1 MKNISLKILSIL
13 FVALVLK
20 LDTIAI
26 SNPKNIATN
35 PTTAAI
41 KDSNIVSDSTYEKA
55 INEFK
60 NLGKAEKKMRA
71 KDAKKLLKEY
81 KKQKKNG
88 GDVKTDEIL
97 LAILC
102 VLLPPLAVY
111 LHQGKEANNKFWLS
125 LVLTLL
131 FWVPGVIYALLVVF
145 FEF

>member
-35 PTTAAI
+35 PSTLPVN
-41 KDSNIVSDSTYEKA
+41 DSTIVSDSTYEKA

-60 NLGKAEKKMRA
+60 NLGKAEKKMRT

-88 GDVKTDEIL
+88 DDVKTDEIL

-102 VLLPPLAVY
+102 VILPPVAVY
-111 LHQGKEANNKFWLS
+111 LHQNKQTNNKFWLS
-125 LVLTLL
+125 LLLTLL
-131 FWVPGVIYALLVVF
+131 FWLRGGTY
-145 FEF
+145 

>member
-35 PTTAAI
+35 PSTLPVN
-41 KDSNIVSDSTYEKA
+41 DSTIVSDSTYEKA

-60 NLGKAEKKMRA
+60 NLGKAEKKMRT

-88 GDVKTDEIL
+88 DDVKTDEIL

-102 VLLPPLAVY
+102 VILPPVAVY
-111 LHQGKEANNKFWLS
+111 LHQNKQTNNKFWLS
-125 LVLTLL
+125 LLLTLL
-131 FWVPGVIYALLVVF
+131 FWLPGIIYALLVVF